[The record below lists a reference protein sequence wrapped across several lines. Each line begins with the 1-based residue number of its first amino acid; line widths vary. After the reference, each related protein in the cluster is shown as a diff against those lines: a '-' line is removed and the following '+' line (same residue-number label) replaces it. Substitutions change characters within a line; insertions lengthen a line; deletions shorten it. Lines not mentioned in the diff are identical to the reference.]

1 MDQGKTLL
9 TIYQLW
15 QDKKFTLIG
24 PESSIKTNMGRTF
37 FHGPWIYYFLLPVML
52 IANWNPF
59 TGAYLFIGL
68 NLLALIILFKAIKQG
83 FGFRTALISSFL
95 FTFTPNVV
103 RFSQFFWNP
112 NFLPLVSSLII
123 FLGVKIKKK
132 ANPLLF
138 FLLGLTLGFG
148 IGCHYQVVLLTAA
161 VISCLVY
168 KKSSFKNILILL
180 LGLIAGL
187 SPLIIFELRHNFYN
201 LKTLSLILNDK
212 GQKNISFPFPF
223 YYYLSFMP
231 FFFLAIGIILNKIY
245 KKNQLISIII
255 ILIFSIYSVYQIVSS
270 SNQGFTMAKGWDYK
284 GIQKTANIIIKENIK
299 NYNIAS
305 FLSGDTRAYP
315 IRFLL
320 TKANN
325 PPLSVEA
332 YPQANYLYVVSQHD
346 NSKTIN
352 NPVWEISSFCP
363 CKIIKTWPIQNNI
376 SLYLLKKE

>member
-1 MDQGKTLL
+1 MKIKINILKKYCLLFLVFIFLFLRFYNLPKVFNFSMDQGKTLL

-132 ANPLLF
+132 Q
-138 FLLGLTLGFG
+138 TLYSF
-148 IGCHYQVVLLTAA
+148 
-161 VISCLVY
+161 SCLV
-168 KKSSFKNILILL
+168 
-180 LGLIAGL
+180 
-187 SPLIIFELRHNFYN
+187 
-201 LKTLSLILNDK
+201 
-212 GQKNISFPFPF
+212 
-223 YYYLSFMP
+223 
-231 FFFLAIGIILNKIY
+231 
-245 KKNQLISIII
+245 
-255 ILIFSIYSVYQIVSS
+255 
-270 SNQGFTMAKGWDYK
+270 
-284 GIQKTANIIIKENIK
+284 
-299 NYNIAS
+299 
-305 FLSGDTRAYP
+305 
-315 IRFLL
+315 
-320 TKANN
+320 
-325 PPLSVEA
+325 
-332 YPQANYLYVVSQHD
+332 
-346 NSKTIN
+346 
-352 NPVWEISSFCP
+352 
-363 CKIIKTWPIQNNI
+363 
-376 SLYLLKKE
+376 